1 MIRLK
6 NKLISFYKEHRR
18 TVVIAAVAV
27 LSGWFL
33 INGLMQIPT
42 INKNREETAELKVK
56 IAEEKD
62 RQAEIDDLGGKV
74 NTDEYIA
81 RIASEKLGLVK
92 SNATIFYDI
101 SDEN

>member
-6 NKLISFYKEHRR
+6 NILIRFYSEHKKG
-18 TVVIAAVAV
+18 VVIAGVAIVSCWFV
-27 LSGWFL
+27 L
-33 INGLMQIPT
+33 NGLMQIPN
-42 INKNREETAELKVK
+42 INKNREETAKLEVK
-56 IAEEKD
+56 LEEEKE
-62 RQAEIDDLGGKV
+62 RQSEIDDLSAKV

-101 SDEN
+101 SDEK

>member
-6 NKLISFYKEHRR
+6 NILINFYSEHKRG
-18 TVVIAAVAV
+18 VVIAVVAV
-27 LSGWFL
+27 LSGWFI
-33 INGLMQIPT
+33 INGLMQLPNIR
-42 INKNREETAELKVK
+42 KNREQTAELKTK

-62 RQAEIDDLGGKV
+62 RQAEIDDLTTKV